1 MANSSSA
8 ASAESFKGLAT
19 NGTNEHES
27 EICKSYSC
35 AFVPF
40 VAKKNCMSELSLES
54 PSLHAWEG
62 LPEDVTRS
70 RLYNHD
76 LAPTTVAQRTW
87 SVWSITALW
96 VSMCACIPTYLLASG
111 LIDEG
116 MNWYQAI
123 LTIFLANVIVLIPMV
138 LNAHAGT
145 KYGIPFPVFC
155 RASFGTTGANVPAM
169 VRALVGCGWFGIQ
182 AWIGGAALFAIAC
195 IFRPDLLGHPHVL
208 LGHYDLGITAPQFGA
223 FMVFW
228 LINVIVI
235 FAGINSIRW
244 LLNIKAPLLIV
255 LGFALLAW
263 AYFKAGGFGP
273 MLHQPSAFVTGGPK
287 EGKFWLT
294 FIPGLTAM
302 VGFWA
307 TLSLN
312 IPDFSR
318 YAKNQREQV
327 IGQALGLPPTMA
339 LFAFIGV
346 AVTSATTVIFGHV
359 IADPVELV
367 KTFHNPWAL
376 GLSMG
381 AVAIATLA
389 TNIAANV
396 VSPANDFAHLAPRF
410 IGFRLG
416 GLITGFIGILIMPWK
431 LLADSNGYIF
441 TWLIGVSALLGAVGG
456 VMICDYWLLRRTRL
470 SIPDLFRTSGRY
482 KYDRGINFAALLAVA
497 IAVAVCVPG
506 FCDTITGGHVL
517 ATDNKV
523 AAALKLFY
531 NYSVFVTFGLS
542 FVLYAI
548 FMIGQPN
555 LRMAVEVAPIS
566 HVPQSEL
573 SAAIPTDLVTQI

>member
-1 MANSSSA
+1 MTT
-8 ASAESFKGLAT
+8 LAT
-19 NGTNEHES
+19 ENPT
-27 EICKSYSC
+27 
-35 AFVPF
+35 
-40 VAKKNCMSELSLES
+40 
-54 PSLHAWEG
+54 LHAIEG

-70 RLYNHD
+70 RLYNQD
-76 LAPTTVAQRTW
+76 LAPTTLAQRTW

-116 MNWYQAI
+116 MNWWQAI

-155 RASFGTTGANVPAM
+155 RASFGTKGANVPAM

-182 AWIGGAALFAIAC
+182 SWIGGAALFAIAC
-195 IFRPDLLGHPHVL
+195 IYNPAWAPGPQWHIYF
-208 LGHYDLGITAPQFGA
+208 GITGPQFAA

-228 LINVIVI
+228 FINIIVI

-244 LLNIKAPLLIV
+244 LLNVKAPLLIL
-255 LGFALLAW
+255 LGLALLGW
-263 AYFKAGGFGP
+263 AYHAAGGFGP
-273 MLHQPSAFVTGGPK
+273 MLHKPSAFIPGGAK
-287 EGKFWLT
+287 EGQFWAV
-294 FIPGLTAM
+294 FAPGLTGM

-318 YAKNQREQV
+318 YARTQREQV
-327 IGQALGLPPTMA
+327 IGQAIGLPPTMA

-346 AVTSATTVIFGHV
+346 AVTSATVVIFGH
-359 IADPVELV
+359 IISDPVELV

-381 AVAIATLA
+381 AIAMATLA

-416 GLITGFIGILIMPWK
+416 GLITGLIGILIMPWK
-431 LLADSNGYIF
+431 LLADANGYIF
-441 TWLIGVSALLGAVGG
+441 TWLVGVSALLGAVGG

-470 SIPDLFRTSGRY
+470 SIPDLFRTTGRY
-482 KYDRGINFAALLAVA
+482 TYDRGINFAALLAVA
-497 IAVAVCVPG
+497 IAILVCVPG
-506 FCDTITGGHVL
+506 FCDVITHGHVL
-517 ATDNKV
+517 STDNTV
-523 AAALKLFY
+523 AIVFKQLY
-531 NYSVFVTFGLS
+531 SYSVFVTFGLS

-555 LRMAVEVAPIS
+555 LRTAVEPPPVL
-566 HVPQSEL
+566 HVPEAEL
-573 SAAIPTDLVTQI
+573 DAAIPSSTEAPLTTV

>member
-1 MANSSSA
+1 MQ
-8 ASAESFKGLAT
+8 
-19 NGTNEHES
+19 
-27 EICKSYSC
+27 
-35 AFVPF
+35 
-40 VAKKNCMSELSLES
+40 
-54 PSLHAWEG
+54 
-62 LPEDVTRS
+62 S
-70 RLYNHD
+70 RLYNQD
-76 LAPTTVAQRTW
+76 LAPTTLAQRTW

-116 MNWYQAI
+116 MNWWQAI

-182 AWIGGAALFAIAC
+182 SWIGGAALFAIAC
-195 IFRPDLLGHPHVL
+195 IFKPEWAGAPHLLIGA
-208 LGHYDLGITAPQFGA
+208 YDLGISAPQFLA
-223 FMVFW
+223 FLAFW
-228 LINVIVI
+228 LVNIVVI

-244 LLNIKAPLLIV
+244 LLNIKAPLLIL
-255 LGFALLAW
+255 LGFILLGW

-273 MLHQPSAFVTGGPK
+273 MLHRPSAFVPGGPK
-287 EGKFWLT
+287 AGQFWAT
-294 FIPGLTAM
+294 FIPGLTGM

-318 YAKNQREQV
+318 YARNQREQV

-346 AVTSATTVIFGHV
+346 AVTSATVAIFGHV

-376 GLSMG
+376 GLSM
-381 AVAIATLA
+381 AAIAIATLA

-416 GLITGFIGILIMPWK
+416 GLITGLIGILIMPWK

-441 TWLIGVSALLGAVGG
+441 TWLVGVSALLGAVGG
-456 VMICDYWLLRRTRL
+456 VMICDYWFLRRTRL
-470 SIPDLFRTSGRY
+470 SIPDLFRTTGRY
-482 KYDRGINFAALLAVA
+482 RYDRGINFAALLAIA
-497 IAVAVCVPG
+497 IAVLVCVPG
-506 FCDTITGGHVL
+506 FCDTITAGHVL
-517 ATDNKV
+517 AKDNRV
-523 AAALKLFY
+523 AFVLKQLY
-531 NYSVFVTFGLS
+531 DYSVFVTFGIS
-542 FVLYAI
+542 FVLYAL

-555 LRMAVEVAPIS
+555 LRLAVEAPPTAR
-566 HVPQSEL
+566 VPEAEL
-573 SAAIPTDLVTQI
+573 DAILADAPLADA